1 MTNAETLYNAAKQ
14 GVELNLKIHSDD
26 LIPTLLVYAKSGIEL
41 YVIGEEDKE
50 KIPPMILT
58 TLVDRQVDAYALVLE
73 AWVTPFM
80 EKAKKYDYKV
90 RDMPPDDKSEVVQV
104 FAVQRNQGCVGY
116 TVSQIERLD
125 TGKRR
130 LVGWEERNPEGVFG
144 PFVIT
149 NW

>member
-1 MTNAETLYNAAKQ
+1 MTNVEALYNAAKQ

-26 LIPTLLVYAKSGIEL
+26 LIPTLLVSTKSGIEL
-41 YVIGEEDKE
+41 YAIGEEDKE
-50 KIPPMILT
+50 KIPPIILT
-58 TLVDRQVDAYALVLE
+58 TLVDRQVDAYAFVIE

-80 EKAKKYDYKV
+80 EKAKEYNYRV
-90 RDMPPDDKSEVVQV
+90 RDMAPEDKSEVVQIC
-104 FAVQRNQGCVGY
+104 AVQRNKGCVGY

-125 TGKRR
+125 TGKRK
-130 LVGWEERNPEGVFG
+130 LVGWEERNPQGVFG